1 MPLGARLAVNTHN
14 MVWCFVESGS
24 NANPNAN
31 PRYAGKIPA
40 YRGLACRENRCV
52 KRLRQIGAE
61 MVQDS
66 KATTLGGVAGCKMK
80 AQCKGGVI
88 AGSRIS
94 SLMVAAGERRGSLG
108 VGFENMM
115 RSWVMKYGAQGLGVV
130 ASRWL
135 WGGKAK
141 QGARKGSGMRGHRL
155 LSPPCFV

>member
-1 MPLGARLAVNTHN
+1 
-14 MVWCFVESGS
+14 
-24 NANPNAN
+24 
-31 PRYAGKIPA
+31 
-40 YRGLACRENRCV
+40 
-52 KRLRQIGAE
+52 

-94 SLMVAAGERRGSLG
+94 SLMVAAGERRSSLG